1 MKTIRFEK
9 VTLLNFC
16 GIDNAE
22 IEFYHNITTICGRN
36 GIGKSTIFNAIYYV
50 LFGTDQFGNALDIKT
65 YDSNHQ
71 IIREIPHEAS
81 LTIRV
86 DGEETTFKRTLTDL
100 WKGEQVKNTYKY
112 FIDGEVVTAGDYRKA
127 I

>member
-50 LFGTDQFGNALDIKT
+50 LFGTDQFGNTLDIKT

-71 IIREIPHEAS
+71 IIRDIPH
-81 LTIRV
+81 
-86 DGEETTFKRTLTDL
+86 
-100 WKGEQVKNTYKY
+100 
-112 FIDGEVVTAGDYRKA
+112 
-127 I
+127 